1 MIDNIYCNA
10 SDIAATCKS
19 GVLRIS
25 ISDHYATFC
34 IINNSHIKAE
44 KETKIRRN
52 YCQKSI
58 SRFNKCL
65 KEQSWISLNT
75 LDLQK
80 AFSWFQRV
88 IDLHIEEHFPK
99 QTITMNCKNRLPWM
113 TEKLRNQI
121 KVKNAMHTEIMLNPA
136 DHLLKVEYKKL
147 RNELTSALRNSELNH
162 YSDDLELH
170 KRDFHKT
177 WNVLKVILGKDGNNS
192 KRKIKFLV
200 NGNYI
205 TDSTEIAN
213 RFNIFFCVNWTRTCK
228 KYCKYY

>member
-25 ISDHYATFC
+25 ISDHYAIFC

-58 SRFNKCL
+58 FRFNKCL

-75 LDLQK
+75 LDLQE

-88 IDLHIEEHFPK
+88 IYLHIEEHFSK
-99 QTITMNCKNRLPWM
+99 QTITMNYKNRLPWL

-121 KVKNAMHTEIMLNPA
+121 KVKNAMHTEIMLSPA
-136 DHLLKVEYKKL
+136 DHLLKLEYKKL
-147 RNELTSALRNSELNH
+147 RNELTLALRNSELNH

-177 WNVLKVILGKDGNNS
+177 WNVLKVIIGKDGSNS
-192 KRKIKFLV
+192 KLKIKILV

-205 TDSTEIAN
+205 KDSINILTVLTFFFFQLDQNLQEIL
-213 RFNIFFCVNWTRTCK
+213 
-228 KYCKYY
+228 